1 MTYHYHHQKI
11 KRSNAFIKKFK
22 KLYSDTVW
30 HIGGYD
36 LCLYKK
42 RYSDDCYKPD
52 DERQW
57 TAGKGEHDMTPF
69 VFPSRNQPYE
79 AHNIFFTDIN
89 LLISRNEDLLRNH
102 YFTMKGYF
110 EKFCHEP
117 FEKAYFC
124 NLQEKRNDKYYGY
137 LKFFYSE
144 NQIQRRGQDVCED
157 DIPF

>member
-22 KLYSDTVW
+22 KIYSDTVW

-36 LCLYKK
+36 LNLYSK
-42 RYSDDCYKPD
+42 RYSDFHKPD
-52 DERQW
+52 DERHC
-57 TAGKGEHDMTPF
+57 TAEIREPDMTPF

-79 AHNIFFTDIN
+79 ARNIFFTDIN

-144 NQIQRRGQDVCED
+144 NQIQRRGQVVCED